1 MDFSSSQE
9 SVLTQ
14 PYGKIPGILRS
25 YAPLLSM
32 GFTLNLMFIET
43 VMTWNDYTVVSSEEK
58 LLWLGLGEKSATTG
72 LQEQNHQL
80 EPSSVRNQE
89 SGTTRGTHS
98 AAGLAVCPIAA
109 RLQMLEPGWSR
120 RGALA
125 VTGCWSPLCHQL
137 PILTRIHSTLVWD

>member
-1 MDFSSSQE
+1 
-9 SVLTQ
+9 
-14 PYGKIPGILRS
+14 
-25 YAPLLSM
+25 
-32 GFTLNLMFIET
+32 
-43 VMTWNDYTVVSSEEK
+43 MTWNDYTVVSSEEK
-58 LLWLGLGEKSATTG
+58 VRCVALIPLCMINRGVFNFMQGNSLQSTELLWLGLGEKSATTG